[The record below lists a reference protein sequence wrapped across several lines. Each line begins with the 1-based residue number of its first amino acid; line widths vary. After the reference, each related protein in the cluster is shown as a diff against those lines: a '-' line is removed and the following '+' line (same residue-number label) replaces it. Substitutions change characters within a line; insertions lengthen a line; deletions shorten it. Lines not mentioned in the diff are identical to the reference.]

1 MPNTTDLDVIR
12 RSAIAIDFGT
22 GRTKVARL
30 TETGAVEL
38 LRLGSDDRR
47 FIPTYVGIEVSSE
60 KFVIG
65 EKVEALLEEQ
75 SEEKN
80 VKVKWRDNLKRE
92 IEREDKALN
101 IAFSKKRKRGGPIIK
116 ALELLTELFTQLHQR
131 ATEHP
136 TFENGEP
143 STVFLT
149 HSPHYS
155 ETHQGTLY
163 HAAKKVF
170 SDVYFVEEAIAA
182 SYMIRPEMGD
192 LPPEVVLLDI
202 GAGTVDSVYLRR
214 KGDRY
219 EPAGTGGYH
228 TKCSVGRGG
237 YDVDETLAQLAEGLE
252 GNDKYSVD
260 DALAELAKP
269 LKGNAKNEGTAS
281 IRRQARLCKEEY
293 CGRYQTWD
301 EIKLSSGKTVE
312 LKAHHIQE
320 TIDKAFNDP
329 LCQHKDFNEY
339 IDAIK
344 QIVEKEDRTEPIIL
358 LVGAGSR
365 LTGLKGKLNNQFG
378 LPVQRLDRS
387 DFMVPLGA
395 MHYGREDMLEKL
407 QRSPRVSTADEEAKT
422 EWPRVYA
429 GKTTAHKFFRRN
441 VDAQQS
447 KKPPTDREP
456 TSSSRRAT
464 PTQVKTK
471 PDTPKDST
479 ETPTETPPPGMVLI
493 PAGEFLMGSN
503 DSDSDALNDEKPEH
517 TVYVDAFYMDEHP
530 VTNAEYQKFVEA
542 NPKWRKYK
550 YYGRSRR
557 AVSSWGNALRDES
570 KTYYLEDWKGNN
582 YPHGEGDHPVSYV
595 DWFAAMAYAHWAGKR
610 LPTEAEWEK
619 AARGGS
625 VRVKRL
631 GDDPNPYG
639 LYMRQPHS
647 EWCLDKYDANFYAEL
662 PHLNPIAP
670 GSLQALGF
678 MSHALLESISE
689 LDMAFFM
696 LTNGL
701 RDIPFE
707 ENHVVRG
714 GRSHRIANRSYR
726 LVEECAPL
734 VCFRCVRSVSG
745 SDEHARAI
753 RRVYFQSILRYKG
766 VF

>member
-38 LRLGSDDRR
+38 LRLGSDNRR
-47 FIPTYVGIEVSSE
+47 FIPSYVGIEVSSE

-407 QRSPRVSTADEEAKT
+407 QDSPSVSIADAEAKT
-422 EWPRVYA
+422 E
-429 GKTTAHKFFRRN
+429 
-441 VDAQQS
+441 
-447 KKPPTDREP
+447 KPTTDREP

-471 PDTPKDST
+471 PDRPKDSA

-503 DSDSDALNDEKPEH
+503 DTDPAALDNEKPEH
-517 TVYVDAFYMDEHP
+517 TVYTGAFYMDKHP
-530 VTNAEYQKFVEA
+530 VTNAEYQKFVDA
-542 NPKWRKYK
+542 NPEWRK
-550 YYGRSRR
+550 RR
-557 AVSSWGNALRDES
+557 DALRKKKSWEETVSATELLRSLRPAKLSWVDSLEVKIDRFIYKLALS
-570 KTYYLEDWKGNN
+570 EEISRYLPGWKKNN
-582 YPHGEGDHPVSYV
+582 YPHGEGDWPVRGVPWY
-595 DWFAAMAYAHWAGKR
+595 AAMAYAAWAGKR

-619 AARGGS
+619 AARGGNIRTKYLWDDS
-625 VRVKRL
+625 IPFKVTNYSHYLSPKPVKQYA
-631 GDDPNPYG
+631 PNAYD
-639 LYMRQPHS
+639 LYDMTGNVT
-647 EWCLDKYDANFYAEL
+647 EWCLDNYDYSGEL
-662 PHLNPIAP
+662 PYQNPIAEGVSVTHLIENFRNTP
-670 GSLQALGF
+670 TGTRRVTRGGSL
-678 MSHALLESISE
+678 
-689 LDMAFFM
+689 
-696 LTNGL
+696 
-701 RDIPFE
+701 
-707 ENHVVRG
+707 
-714 GRSHRIANRSYR
+714 RIAHRTCEHTSK
-726 LVEECAPL
+726 CKGMG
-734 VCFRCVRSVSG
+734 FRCVKAVK
-745 SDEHARAI
+745 I
-753 RRVYFQSILRYKG
+753 
-766 VF
+766 

>member
-182 SYMIRPEMGD
+182 SYMIHPEMGD

-407 QRSPRVSTADEEAKT
+407 QDSPSVSIADAEAKT
-422 EWPRVYA
+422 E
-429 GKTTAHKFFRRN
+429 
-441 VDAQQS
+441 
-447 KKPPTDREP
+447 KPTTDREP

-471 PDTPKDST
+471 PDRPKDSA

-503 DSDSDALNDEKPEH
+503 DSDSDAQDDEKPEH

-530 VTNAEYQKFVEA
+530 VTNAEYQKFVES

-557 AVSSWGNALRDES
+557 AVSFWGDALRHKS
-570 KTYYLEDWKGNN
+570 KTYYLENWDRNN
-582 YPHGEGDHPVSYV
+582 YPHGEGDRQVHSVN
-595 DWFAAMAYAHWAGKR
+595 WFAAMAYAQWVDKV
-610 LPTEAEWEK
+610 LPTEAQWEK

-625 VRVKRL
+625 VRVKHL

-639 LYMRQPHS
+639 LYMRQS
-647 EWCLDKYDANFYAEL
+647 YKEWCLDKYDEDFYAES
-662 PHLNPIAP
+662 PRQNPIPP
-670 GSLQALGF
+670 GSIEDLDSLSRNLLDRHSEPEKAL
-678 MSHALLESISE
+678 A
-689 LDMAFFM
+689 M
-696 LTNGL
+696 LGNGL
-701 RDIPFE
+701 RDFSFGSD
-707 ENHVVRG
+707 HVVRG
-714 GRSHRIANRSYR
+714 GWPYRIANRLYR
-726 LVEECAPL
+726 SIEDCSRSVG
-734 VCFRCVRSVSG
+734 FRCVR
-745 SDEHARAI
+745 
-753 RRVYFQSILRYKG
+753 RVL
-766 VF
+766 

>member
-1 MPNTTDLDVIR
+1 MTDTTDLDVIR

-38 LRLGSDDRR
+38 LRLGSDNRR
-47 FIPTYVGIEVSSE
+47 FIPSYVGIKVSSE
-60 KFVIG
+60 EIVIG
-65 EKVEALLEEQ
+65 EEVEALLEERDQ
-75 SEEKN
+75 GKN
-80 VKVKWRDNLKRE
+80 VNVRARDNLKRNLE
-92 IEREDKALN
+92 ELTIP
-101 IAFSKKRKRGGPIIK
+101 FPRKRGKPIIE
-116 ALELLTELFTQLHQR
+116 ALELLTELFTQLHKR
-131 ATEHP
+131 ATEHL

-219 EPAGTGGYH
+219 EPAGTGKLH
-228 TKCSVGRGG
+228 TKCSVGLGG
-237 YDVDETLAQLAEGLE
+237 YDVDETLVKL
-252 GNDKYSVD
+252 VT
-260 DALAELAKP
+260 ELKEDV
-269 LKGNAKNEGTAS
+269 KNEGPEGTVS
-281 IRRQARLCKEEY
+281 VRRQARLCKEKY
-293 CGRYQTWD
+293 CDKHETWD

-365 LTGLKGKLNNQFG
+365 LTGLKCKLNNQFG

-395 MHYGREDMLEKL
+395 MHYGRELMLKKL
-407 QRSPRVSTADEEAKT
+407 QQSPSVSTFDEEAKT
-422 EWPRVYA
+422 E
-429 GKTTAHKFFRRN
+429 
-441 VDAQQS
+441 
-447 KKPPTDREP
+447 KPTTDREP
-456 TSSSRRAT
+456 TSSSRRSA
-464 PTQVKTK
+464 PTRVKTK
-471 PDTPKDST
+471 PDTPKDSA

-503 DSDSDALNDEKPEH
+503 DSDSDAQDNEKPEH
-517 TVYVDAFYMDEHP
+517 TVYLDAFYMDEHP
-530 VTNAEYQKFVEA
+530 VTNAEYQKFIEA

-557 AVSSWGNALRDES
+557 AVSFWGNALW
-570 KTYYLEDWKGNN
+570 KTFKSFYLEDWDWRNN
-582 YPHGEGDHPVSYV
+582 YPHGEGDRPVHFV
-595 DWFAAMAYAHWAGKR
+595 DWFAAMAYAKWVDKR

-625 VRVKRL
+625 VRVKHL

-639 LYMRQPHS
+639 LYFYAQQPHS
-647 EWCLDKYDANFYAEL
+647 EWCLDKYDEDFYAES
-662 PHLNPIAP
+662 PHLNPIP
-670 GSLQALGF
+670 FRSIEDLDSPYRYFLDRHSEPEIAL
-678 MSHALLESISE
+678 I
-689 LDMAFFM
+689 M
-696 LTNGL
+696 LSDGL
-701 RDIPFE
+701 RDFSFE
-707 ENHVVRG
+707 EDHVVRAG
-714 GRSHRIANRSYR
+714 WRRRIAYRSYR
-726 LVEECAPL
+726 SVEKFSSS
-734 VCFRCVRSVSG
+734 VGFRCVKSVSIG
-745 SDEHARAI
+745 LTENLLDRTYAVI
-753 RRVYFQSILRYKG
+753 
-766 VF
+766 

>member
-293 CGRYQTWD
+293 CDKHETWD

-365 LTGLKGKLNNQFG
+365 LTGLKDKLNNQFG

-395 MHYGREDMLEKL
+395 MHYGREHMLGNV

-422 EWPRVYA
+422 E
-429 GKTTAHKFFRRN
+429 
-441 VDAQQS
+441 
-447 KKPPTDREP
+447 KPPTDREP
-456 TSSSRRAT
+456 ISSSRRAT

-503 DSDSDALNDEKPEH
+503 DSDSDAQDDEKPEH

-530 VTNAEYQKFVEA
+530 VTNAEYQKFVES

-557 AVSSWGNALRDES
+557 AVSFWGDALRHKS
-570 KTYYLEDWKGNN
+570 KTYYLENWDRNN
-582 YPHGEGDHPVSYV
+582 YPHGEGDHPVHCV
-595 DWFAAMAYAHWAGKR
+595 DWFAAMAYAKWVGKR

-625 VRVKRL
+625 VRVKHV

-639 LYMRQPHS
+639 LYFYAQQPHS
-647 EWCLDKYDANFYAEL
+647 EWCLDKYDEDFYAES
-662 PHLNPIAP
+662 PRQNPIPP
-670 GSLQALGF
+670 GSIEDVDSIART
-678 MSHALLESISE
+678 LLNLSSE
-689 LDMAFFM
+689 PEKAVMM
-696 LTNGL
+696 LSDGL
-701 RDIPFE
+701 RDISFE
-707 ENHVVRG
+707 RDHVVRG
-714 GRSHRIANRSYR
+714 GWRRRIAYRSYR
-726 LVEECAPL
+726 SVEKFSSS
-734 VCFRCVRSVSG
+734 VGFRCIRSVSIG
-745 SDEHARAI
+745 LTETLLDI
-753 RRVYFQSILRYKG
+753 YDRR
-766 VF
+766 

>member
-38 LRLGSDDRR
+38 LRLGSDNRR
-47 FIPTYVGIEVSSE
+47 FIPSYVGIKVSSE
-60 KFVIG
+60 EIVIG
-65 EKVEALLEEQ
+65 EEVEALLEARKQ
-75 SEEKN
+75 GKN
-80 VKVKWRDNLKRE
+80 VNVRARDNLKRNLE
-92 IEREDKALN
+92 ELTIP
-101 IAFSKKRKRGGPIIK
+101 FPRKRGKPIIE
-116 ALELLTELFTQLHQR
+116 ALELLTELFTQLHKR
-131 ATEHP
+131 ATEHL

-149 HSPHYS
+149 HSPHYL

-182 SYMIRPEMGD
+182 SYMIHPEMGD
-192 LPPEVVLLDI
+192 LPTEVVLLDI

-387 DFMVPLGA
+387 EFMVPLGA

-407 QRSPRVSTADEEAKT
+407 QDSPSVSIADAEAKT
-422 EWPRVYA
+422 E
-429 GKTTAHKFFRRN
+429 
-441 VDAQQS
+441 
-447 KKPPTDREP
+447 KPTTDREP
-456 TSSSRRAT
+456 TSSSRRADSHSSKDEAR
-464 PTQVKTK
+464 QTK
-471 PDTPKDST
+471 GFCRNTHRNT
-479 ETPTETPPPGMVLI
+479 T
-493 PAGEFLMGSN
+493 
-503 DSDSDALNDEKPEH
+503 
-517 TVYVDAFYMDEHP
+517 
-530 VTNAEYQKFVEA
+530 
-542 NPKWRKYK
+542 
-550 YYGRSRR
+550 SR
-557 AVSSWGNALRDES
+557 
-570 KTYYLEDWKGNN
+570 
-582 YPHGEGDHPVSYV
+582 
-595 DWFAAMAYAHWAGKR
+595 
-610 LPTEAEWEK
+610 
-619 AARGGS
+619 
-625 VRVKRL
+625 
-631 GDDPNPYG
+631 YG
-639 LYMRQPHS
+639 LDSSR
-647 EWCLDKYDANFYAEL
+647 
-662 PHLNPIAP
+662 
-670 GSLQALGF
+670 
-678 MSHALLESISE
+678 
-689 LDMAFFM
+689 
-696 LTNGL
+696 
-701 RDIPFE
+701 
-707 ENHVVRG
+707 
-714 GRSHRIANRSYR
+714 
-726 LVEECAPL
+726 
-734 VCFRCVRSVSG
+734 
-745 SDEHARAI
+745 
-753 RRVYFQSILRYKG
+753 
-766 VF
+766 

>member
-407 QRSPRVSTADEEAKT
+407 QRSPRVSIADEEAKT
-422 EWPRVYA
+422 E
-429 GKTTAHKFFRRN
+429 
-441 VDAQQS
+441 
-447 KKPPTDREP
+447 KPTTDREP
-456 TSSSRRAT
+456 TSSSRRTT
-464 PTQVKTK
+464 PTQVKAK
-471 PDTPKDST
+471 PDTPKDSA

-503 DSDSDALNDEKPEH
+503 DSDSGAPDDEKPEH
-517 TVYVDAFYMDEHP
+517 TVYLDAFYMDKHP
-530 VTNAEYQKFVEA
+530 VTNAEYQKFVES
-542 NPKWRKYK
+542 NPEWRKYK

-557 AVSSWGNALRDES
+557 AVSFWGNALRDKS
-570 KTYYLEDWKGNN
+570 KTYYLEDWDKRNN
-582 YPHGEGDHPVSYV
+582 YPHGEGDRPVHFV
-595 DWFAAMAYAHWAGKR
+595 DWFAAMAYAQWVDKRFPQRQNGKR
-610 LPTEAEWEK
+610 QREAE
-619 AARGGS
+619 
-625 VRVKRL
+625 
-631 GDDPNPYG
+631 
-639 LYMRQPHS
+639 
-647 EWCLDKYDANFYAEL
+647 
-662 PHLNPIAP
+662 
-670 GSLQALGF
+670 
-678 MSHALLESISE
+678 
-689 LDMAFFM
+689 AF
-696 LTNGL
+696 
-701 RDIPFE
+701 
-707 ENHVVRG
+707 V
-714 GRSHRIANRSYR
+714 
-726 LVEECAPL
+726 
-734 VCFRCVRSVSG
+734 
-745 SDEHARAI
+745 
-753 RRVYFQSILRYKG
+753 
-766 VF
+766 